1 MNIQN
6 IDIYI
11 KIIYTYIKSDYIK
24 FTKMSKNVKL
34 VSVEVRKGDIN
45 RALKQLKRKTIDSGH
60 LLEVRDRKNYTKPK
74 TVRRKQKLDAIR
86 RNNLEVMLEK
96 IEAGDNTIRLKE
108 KKVYKSKNKSDKS
121 EKDIETYGLR
131 LNLKS

>member
-1 MNIQN
+1 
-6 IDIYI
+6 
-11 KIIYTYIKSDYIK
+11 
-24 FTKMSKNVKL
+24 MSKKIKL

-45 RALKQLKRKTIDSGH
+45 RALKLLKRKQMDSGH
-60 LLEVRDRKNYTKPK
+60 LFELKDRKQYTKPK

-108 KKVYKSKNKSDKS
+108 KKVYTSKQNKDSS
-121 EKDIETYGLR
+121 EKTIENYGLKMER
-131 LNLKS
+131 